1 MTRRAA
7 LRPVGALR
15 LPPHRASSA
24 TLAGAYPWLTVRP
37 PQRGVPIGVDAI
49 SGAPFAF
56 DPWTLYS
63 DGWLTNPNVLL
74 AGVIGQ
80 GKSAL
85 AKTIA
90 LRSVAAGRRVFVA
103 GDPKG
108 EWAPVATAVGGQV
121 VRLGPGLPA
130 RLNPLEAAG
139 SAADA
144 GEGHA
149 RRLQLLGSLAQ
160 QALGRPLRPVEHTAL
175 DEALRAACCPTV
187 TLNDVTDALLHRSE
201 PRAPGGPAA
210 VQLARDTRDV
220 AHALRRTVTGDLAGM
235 FDGRST
241 ITLNAAAPVVVL
253 DLSRL
258 SGNDDAI
265 ALAMTCGAAWLDTA
279 LDTALA
285 AEGRSPGQRWVIYD
299 EAWRLL
305 RSLPLVRQMQSRWKL
320 SRALG
325 VANLLVLHRLS
336 DLDAAGA
343 HGSEIRAVA
352 DGLLADCSTRVVY
365 RQEPDQ
371 LAGTAGL
378 LGLTEPERAVI
389 ARLSR
394 GVGLWKLPDG
404 SFIVRHT
411 LHPAEQPIV
420 DTDLAMRD
428 TPSGLTPRPATAGS
442 GGSS

>member
-1 MTRRAA
+1 MTRRAG
-7 LRPVGALR
+7 LRPVGVLR

-37 PQRGVPIGVDAI
+37 PQRGIPIGVDAI

-56 DPWTLYS
+56 DPWTQYA

-108 EWAPVATAVGGQV
+108 EWAAVADAVGGQV

-130 RLNPLEAAG
+130 RLNPLDTG
-139 SAADA
+139 SSADP

-149 RRLQLLGSLAQ
+149 QRLRLLGSLAQ

-175 DEALRAACCPTV
+175 DEALRAGRRPSV
-187 TLNDVTDALLHRSE
+187 TLNDVTDMLLHHSE
-201 PRAPGGPAA
+201 PQAPGGPAA
-210 VQLARDTRDV
+210 AQLARDTRDV

-235 FDGRST
+235 FDGHST
-241 ITLNAAAPVVVL
+241 ITLDAAAPIVVL

-258 SGNDDAI
+258 SGHDDAV

-279 LDTALA
+279 LA
-285 AEGRSPGQRWVIYD
+285 AAGGSSAQRWVIYD

-305 RSLPLVRQMQSRWKL
+305 PSLPLVRQMQARWKL

-365 RQEPDQ
+365 RQESDQ
-371 LAGTAGL
+371 LTATAGL

-394 GVGLWKLPDG
+394 GVGLWKLPG
-404 SFIVRHT
+404 ASFIVRHT

-428 TPSGLTPRPATAGS
+428 TPTGPAAPRPETPGLRGTS
-442 GGSS
+442 

>member
-1 MTRRAA
+1 
-7 LRPVGALR
+7 
-15 LPPHRASSA
+15 
-24 TLAGAYPWLTVRP
+24 
-37 PQRGVPIGVDAI
+37 
-49 SGAPFAF
+49 
-56 DPWTLYS
+56 
-63 DGWLTNPNVLL
+63 
-74 AGVIGQ
+74 
-80 GKSAL
+80 
-85 AKTIA
+85 
-90 LRSVAAGRRVFVA
+90 
-103 GDPKG
+103 
-108 EWAPVATAVGGQV
+108 
-121 VRLGPGLPA
+121 
-130 RLNPLEAAG
+130 
-139 SAADA
+139 
-144 GEGHA
+144 
-149 RRLQLLGSLAQ
+149 
-160 QALGRPLRPVEHTAL
+160 
-175 DEALRAACCPTV
+175 
-187 TLNDVTDALLHRSE
+187 
-201 PRAPGGPAA
+201 
-210 VQLARDTRDV
+210 
-220 AHALRRTVTGDLAGM
+220 
-235 FDGRST
+235 
-241 ITLNAAAPVVVL
+241 
-253 DLSRL
+253 
-258 SGNDDAI
+258 
-265 ALAMTCGAAWLDTA
+265 
-279 LDTALA
+279 
-285 AEGRSPGQRWVIYD
+285 
-299 EAWRLL
+299 
-305 RSLPLVRQMQSRWKL
+305 MQSRWKL